1 VSPALKDKLKCTAV
15 PSATGEQLKDVLVQQ
30 GITLDENGN
39 DLLELVAKGKLEK
52 LWYCSTESRDG
63 PFLLLVKAVASDV
76 DSKHLLV
83 KFTGDETL
91 AALLDSAGP
100 AYVSVLRCRPALW
113 KALKECYAAELSV
126 QENR

>member
-1 VSPALKDKLKCTAV
+1 MSPALKDKLRCTAV

-52 LWYCSTESRDG
+52 LWYCSTDSRDG
-63 PFLLLVKAVASDV
+63 PFLLLVKASLASDV
-76 DSKHLLV
+76 DYKRLLV

-91 AALLDSAGP
+91 AALFDSPGP
-100 AYVSVLRCRPALW
+100 AYVSVLRCRRALW
-113 KALKECYAAELSV
+113 QALKECYAAELSV
-126 QENR
+126 

>member
-1 VSPALKDKLKCTAV
+1 VSPALKDKLRCTAV

-63 PFLLLVKAVASDV
+63 PFLLFVKASLASDV
-76 DSKHLLV
+76 DSKRLLV

-91 AALLDSAGP
+91 AALLDSPGP

-126 QENR
+126 